1 MGAGKLQAQDKGLWK
16 KIKDFFTGLVEKLKE
31 AYADMNPDSRIA
43 RSMKAAVTQNEAV
56 MNTWVD
62 AVSEGVENFNLQD
75 GQKNDAQEGVKF
87 SIRRTKNMSWT
98 DQIRGA
104 LYGENTIAR
113 NDTLVV
119 GSISE
124 FLVQDGVE
132 QKPLAIPL
140 SVMTKASSGKDI
152 SHSIKKGKLAKL
164 DNGIKN
170 APIIIVNPSRN
181 AIVYVTNIRQGG
193 APILAAFNR
202 NSVFDGDDVHKAT
215 SIHLQIDVKSMLD
228 NLPVDATVY
237 VQNENELEA
246 VGATNNLRGLAA
258 NVKFISNDIV
268 NGENKNV
275 NGNILR
281 SSRNQKKT
289 DSFKRWFGDWQNDP
303 QNASKV
309 VNADGTPKRLYRYT
323 NLEDTVIKPD
333 YHGAIW
339 MADNDWVTR
348 QYGNRYDVLYAN
360 MRNPYVFNV
369 DGLDLS
375 EETALV
381 NARKGGHDGLI

>member
-1 MGAGKLQAQDKGLWK
+1 M
-16 KIKDFFTGLVEKLKE
+16 
-31 AYADMNPDSRIA
+31 
-43 RSMKAAVTQNEAV
+43 
-56 MNTWVD
+56 
-62 AVSEGVENFNLQD
+62 
-75 GQKNDAQEGVKF
+75 
-87 SIRRTKNMSWT
+87 
-98 DQIRGA
+98 
-104 LYGENTIAR
+104 
-113 NDTLVV
+113 
-119 GSISE
+119 
-124 FLVQDGVE
+124 
-132 QKPLAIPL
+132 
-140 SVMTKASSGKDI
+140 
-152 SHSIKKGKLAKL
+152 
-164 DNGIKN
+164 
-170 APIIIVNPSRN
+170 
-181 AIVYVTNIRQGG
+181 
-193 APILAAFNR
+193 AAFNR

-281 SSRNQKKT
+281 SSRNQTKT
-289 DSFKRWFGDWQNDP
+289 DSFKRWSGDWQNDP

-309 VNADGTPKRLYRYT
+309 VNADGTLKRLYRYT

-333 YHGAIW
+333 YRGAIW

-381 NARKGGHDGLI
+381 NARKGGHDGLIIHFKFTGENNDYYQFIVENAPNTDARQEKS

>member
-1 MGAGKLQAQDKGLWK
+1 
-16 KIKDFFTGLVEKLKE
+16 
-31 AYADMNPDSRIA
+31 
-43 RSMKAAVTQNEAV
+43 
-56 MNTWVD
+56 
-62 AVSEGVENFNLQD
+62 
-75 GQKNDAQEGVKF
+75 
-87 SIRRTKNMSWT
+87 MSWT

-132 QKPLAIPL
+132 QKPPAISL
-140 SVMTKASSGKDI
+140 SVLKKSSSGKDV
-152 SHSIKKGKLAKL
+152 SHSIKKGKIAKL

-170 APIIIVNPSRN
+170 APISIINPSRN
-181 AIVYVTNIRQGG
+181 AIVYVTNIKQGG

-202 NSVFDGDDVHKAT
+202 NTIFDGDDVHKAT
-215 SIHLQIDVKSMLD
+215 SIHLQIDVQSMLD
-228 NLPVDATVY
+228 NLPGDATVY
-237 VQNENELEA
+237 VQNENELAA

-281 SSRNQKKT
+281 SSRNQTKT
-289 DSFKRWFGDWQNDP
+289 DSFKSWFGDWQNDP

-323 NLEDTVIKPD
+323 NLEDTVINPD
-333 YHGAIW
+333 YRGAIW
-339 MADNDWVTR
+339 MADNDWVTS
-348 QYGNRYDVLYAN
+348 QYGSRYDVLYAN

-369 DGLDLS
+369 DGLDFS

-381 NARKGGHDGLI
+381 NARKGGHDGLIIHFKFTGENNDYYQFIVENAPNTDARQEKS

>member
-1 MGAGKLQAQDKGLWK
+1 
-16 KIKDFFTGLVEKLKE
+16 
-31 AYADMNPDSRIA
+31 
-43 RSMKAAVTQNEAV
+43 
-56 MNTWVD
+56 
-62 AVSEGVENFNLQD
+62 
-75 GQKNDAQEGVKF
+75 
-87 SIRRTKNMSWT
+87 MSWT

-132 QKPLAIPL
+132 QKPPAISL
-140 SVMTKASSGKDI
+140 SVLKKASSGKDV
-152 SHSIKKGKLAKL
+152 SHSIKKGKIAKL

-170 APIIIVNPSRN
+170 APIIIINPSRN

-215 SIHLQIDVKSMLD
+215 SIHLQTDVKSMLD

-303 QNASKV
+303 QNDSKV
-309 VNADGTPKRLYRYT
+309 MNADGTPKRLYRYT

-333 YHGAIW
+333 YRGAIW

-360 MRNPYVFNV
+360 MRNPYVYNV
-369 DGLDLS
+369 DGLDFS

-381 NARKGGHDGLI
+381 NARKGGHDGLIIHFKFTGGNND

>member
-1 MGAGKLQAQDKGLWK
+1 
-16 KIKDFFTGLVEKLKE
+16 
-31 AYADMNPDSRIA
+31 
-43 RSMKAAVTQNEAV
+43 MKAAVTQNEAV
-56 MNTWVD
+56 LNAWVD
-62 AVSEGVENFNLQD
+62 AVSEGVENFRMQD
-75 GQKNDAQEGVKF
+75 GQKKNAQGSVKF

-132 QKPLAIPL
+132 QKPPAISL
-140 SVMTKASSGKDI
+140 SVLKKSSSGKDV
-152 SHSIKKGKLAKL
+152 SHSIKKGKIAKL

-170 APIIIVNPSRN
+170 APIIIINPSRN
-181 AIVYVTNIRQGG
+181 AIVYVTNIKQGG

-202 NSVFDGDDVHKAT
+202 NTIFDGDDVHKAT
-215 SIHLQIDVKSMLD
+215 SIHLQIDVQSMLD
-228 NLPVDATVY
+228 NLPGDATVY
-237 VQNENELEA
+237 VQNENELAA

-275 NGNILR
+275 NGNILK
-281 SSRNQKKT
+281 SSRNQTKT

-323 NLEDTVIKPD
+323 NLEDTVINPD
-333 YHGAIW
+333 YRGAIW
-339 MADNDWVTR
+339 MADNDWVTS
-348 QYGNRYDVLYAN
+348 QYGSRYDVLYAN

-369 DGLDLS
+369 DGLDFS
-375 EETALV
+375 KETALV
-381 NARKGGHDGLI
+381 NARKGGHDGLIIHFKFTGENNDYYQFIVENAPNTDARQEKS

>member
-1 MGAGKLQAQDKGLWK
+1 M
-16 KIKDFFTGLVEKLKE
+16 
-31 AYADMNPDSRIA
+31 
-43 RSMKAAVTQNEAV
+43 
-56 MNTWVD
+56 
-62 AVSEGVENFNLQD
+62 
-75 GQKNDAQEGVKF
+75 
-87 SIRRTKNMSWT
+87 
-98 DQIRGA
+98 
-104 LYGENTIAR
+104 
-113 NDTLVV
+113 
-119 GSISE
+119 
-124 FLVQDGVE
+124 
-132 QKPLAIPL
+132 
-140 SVMTKASSGKDI
+140 
-152 SHSIKKGKLAKL
+152 
-164 DNGIKN
+164 
-170 APIIIVNPSRN
+170 
-181 AIVYVTNIRQGG
+181 
-193 APILAAFNR
+193 AAFNR

-281 SSRNQKKT
+281 SSRNQTKT

-339 MADNDWVTR
+339 MADNDWVTIGIETHNR
-348 QYGNRYDVLYAN
+348 NEIGYKPDPSLNNMYVLVSAFRDGGLITPVKLEIKEFNHKANSLYDAIALESFPADNVTEKKSRIVTEGTTNNGVAQTIPPLTIKLADLFANVNPNDESFLKYVPKQFLSDNHVKSDEYVLKSSRTNQDSMLGRLEKQNERLQEELDYLKQLVKIQKSGNKARFPGESGKEKTSVCTGFAN
-360 MRNPYVFNV
+360 MP
-369 DGLDLS
+369 L
-375 EETALV
+375 ACW
-381 NARKGGHDGLI
+381 I

>member
-1 MGAGKLQAQDKGLWK
+1 
-16 KIKDFFTGLVEKLKE
+16 
-31 AYADMNPDSRIA
+31 MNPDSRIA

-56 MNTWVD
+56 LNAWVD
-62 AVSEGVENFNLQD
+62 AVSEGVENFRMQD
-75 GQKNDAQEGVKF
+75 GQKKNAQGSVKF

-132 QKPLAIPL
+132 QKPPAISL
-140 SVMTKASSGKDI
+140 SVLKKSSSGKDV
-152 SHSIKKGKLAKL
+152 SHSIKKGKIAKL

-170 APIIIVNPSRN
+170 APIIIINPSRN
-181 AIVYVTNIRQGG
+181 AIVYVTNIKQGG

-202 NSVFDGDDVHKAT
+202 NTIFDGDDVHKAT
-215 SIHLQIDVKSMLD
+215 SIHLQIDVQSMLD
-228 NLPVDATVY
+228 NLPGDATVY
-237 VQNENELEA
+237 VQNENELAA

-275 NGNILR
+275 NGNILK
-281 SSRNQKKT
+281 SSRNQTKT

-323 NLEDTVIKPD
+323 NLEDTVINPD
-333 YHGAIW
+333 YRGAIW
-339 MADNDWVTR
+339 MADNDWVTS
-348 QYGNRYDVLYAN
+348 QYGSRYDVLYAN

-369 DGLDLS
+369 DGLDFS
-375 EETALV
+375 KETALV
-381 NARKGGHDGLI
+381 NARKGGHDGLIIHFKFTGENNDYYQFIVENAPNTDARQEKS